1 MSSDML
7 PTCPNCDNQL
17 TRLSA
22 TTYGCR
28 WCDRKMTMRE
38 GRLVDEGPWPWLGD
52 SKEASARIVVG
63 VILMAGILAAGLFI
77 IWALAW
83 LR

>member
-1 MSSDML
+1 
-7 PTCPNCDNQL
+7 
-17 TRLSA
+17 
-22 TTYGCR
+22 
-28 WCDRKMTMRE
+28 MTMRE